1 MKINLDWI
9 QRFLFFFS
17 GFILATT
24 CGFALFYWLDL
35 FRWLTSDPKLIFDT
49 QPSWLKVANH
59 ITGWLPWVAVAV
71 VLILRFVK
79 GRQVKT
85 GFFFLGTITPYVLL
99 IGYLFFAPVVED
111 HLNRLPFDSNIWK
124 KGNENEI
131 RIRMVDDLLYHHK
144 LDGMTRSEVVSLIG
158 EPDVTDYF
166 KEYDMVY
173 RLGMERGFISIDSE
187 WLVFRLNATDV
198 VIEHNIVRD

>member
-1 MKINLDWI
+1 
-9 QRFLFFFS
+9 
-17 GFILATT
+17 
-24 CGFALFYWLDL
+24 
-35 FRWLTSDPKLIFDT
+35 
-49 QPSWLKVANH
+49 
-59 ITGWLPWVAVAV
+59 
-71 VLILRFVK
+71 
-79 GRQVKT
+79 
-85 GFFFLGTITPYVLL
+85 
-99 IGYLFFAPVVED
+99 
-111 HLNRLPFDSNIWK
+111 
-124 KGNENEI
+124 
-131 RIRMVDDLLYHHK
+131 MVDDLLYHHK